1 MASRRGIFA
10 VSEPADDTEEDY
22 SDDALPAID
31 DEDGEATDPM
41 AGPFESYCKTI
52 FDDKADYQAKCDALR
67 EAIMTLI
74 EEGALGGEPPALGGI
89 GDLGDL

>member
-1 MASRRGIFA
+1 MAAKGGLFA
-10 VSEPADDTEEDY
+10 VASEPADDTDDY
-22 SDDALPAID
+22 TDDALPAID

-52 FDDKADYQAKCDALR
+52 FDDKADYQAKRDALR

-74 EEGALGGEPPALGGI
+74 EEGGLGGGEPPALGG
-89 GDLGDL
+89 LGDL